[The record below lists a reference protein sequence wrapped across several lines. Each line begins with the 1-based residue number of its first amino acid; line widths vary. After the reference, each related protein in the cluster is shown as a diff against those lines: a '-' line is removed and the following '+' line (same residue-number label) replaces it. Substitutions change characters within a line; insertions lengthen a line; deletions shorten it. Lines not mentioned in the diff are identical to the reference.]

1 MKEFDYEKKIS
12 GIKEDLR
19 FEIFKSKVS
28 RSLPEE
34 LKEMRGRVLDMG
46 CGAGD
51 YTGVIRRC
59 APQFEVY
66 GVDISKEAIKK
77 AKRDFPSIGFSVAS
91 AYHLPF
97 PNCFFDVVV
106 MKCVLEHLEDPD
118 RALAELRRVLKP
130 GGLFY
135 SINPLERDKFVLSS
149 SQRLSWKYQ
158 GHFQRFSRASL
169 LSLLE
174 GNGFEVERYY
184 FWGFLLCQVISFVYY
199 LLLDILN
206 LPPHF
211 SVISY
216 VSHGDH
222 TPGKLFLSCLRK
234 TVSFLLNI
242 ESSLVPKSF
251 PGLFMHVVA
260 RKW

>member
-12 GIKEDLR
+12 GMRETSR
-19 FEIFKSKVS
+19 FGMFKPGVS
-28 RSLPEE
+28 RLLP
-34 LKEMRGRVLDMG
+34 KEFAGVEGKILDVG

-51 YTGVIRRC
+51 YTEVIRRY

-77 AKRDFPSIGFSVAS
+77 AKRDFPSIDFSVAS

-135 SINPLERDKFVLSS
+135 SITPLEGDKFVLGS

-184 FWGFLLCQVISFVYY
+184 FWGFLLCQVVSFVYY
-199 LLLDILN
+199 LLLDIFN
-206 LPPHF
+206 LPSHF
-211 SVISY
+211 SVISCISEGNPT
-216 VSHGDH
+216 V
-222 TPGKLFLSCLRK
+222 GKLLLSYLRNA
-234 TVSFLLNI
+234 VSFLLNV

-251 PGLFMHVVA
+251 PGLFIHIVA